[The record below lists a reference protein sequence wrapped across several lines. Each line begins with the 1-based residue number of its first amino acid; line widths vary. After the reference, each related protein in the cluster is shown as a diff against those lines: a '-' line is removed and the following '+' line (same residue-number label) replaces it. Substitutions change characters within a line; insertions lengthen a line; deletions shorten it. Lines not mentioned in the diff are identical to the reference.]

1 MCDYSLMNFPNRLAR
16 SREELVL
23 HRFPSGS
30 KGFVSPADLN
40 AACGIQPKRTLWESI
55 KQFFNPVEPC
65 RIPAVCIPPSS
76 RLQFH
81 HIDPEFQ
88 REYQVSAEEEVE
100 FDQLSAAAN
109 TYRDAV
115 RFASGR
121 RVSLQRL
128 PLGQEATVL
137 DLGDAAEEA
146 EPFELA
152 RRAA

>member
-1 MCDYSLMNFPNRLAR
+1 MCDYSLMNVPNRLAR
-16 SREELVL
+16 AREELVL

-30 KGFVSPADLN
+30 KGFASPADVN
-40 AACGIQPKRTLWESI
+40 AACGLQPKRSFWEGV

-76 RLQFH
+76 RLQLH
-81 HIDPEFQ
+81 RIDPEFQ
-88 REYQVSAEEEVE
+88 REYQVSSEEEVE
-100 FDQLSAAAN
+100 FDQLTAAAN

-128 PLGQEATVL
+128 PVGLEATVL
-137 DLGDAAEEA
+137 DLGDGVEEV
-146 EPFELA
+146 EPFEVA